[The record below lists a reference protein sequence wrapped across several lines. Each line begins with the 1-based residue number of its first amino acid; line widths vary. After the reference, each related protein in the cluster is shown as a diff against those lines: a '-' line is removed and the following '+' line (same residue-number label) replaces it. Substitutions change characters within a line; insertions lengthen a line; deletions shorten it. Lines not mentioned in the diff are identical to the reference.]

1 MKFFNKLI
9 TTFKRTV
16 KFLIYFN
23 FTDIYFFLTEKKI
36 NFNTKR
42 IRLDNVDNIIYE
54 HFKDK
59 DQRYKSLYLI
69 LIKTFYKALKSL
81 GKNSTIVETGSS
93 AWGIKSSIL
102 FDSFVNSFNGKLLTC
117 DLRFLPAFELKKT
130 ASEKT
135 TFYNMDSVKFLK
147 SLTHKNINCDLIYLD
162 SWDIDFDNFYP
173 SMTHCL
179 NEFFWADK
187 LIKKGGMIL
196 IDDTP
201 VNIKIAKK
209 IWGVKKSNKA
219 FIFQKKFNFIPG
231 KGSLI
236 RVIVKHNNKYKIILN
251 EYQLLLKK
259 VI

>member
-9 TTFKRTV
+9 IAFKRTI
-16 KFLIYFN
+16 KFFIFFNFIDIYSFLI
-23 FTDIYFFLTEKKI
+23 ERKI
-36 NFNTKR
+36 NFHTKR
-42 IRLDNVDNIIYE
+42 IRLNNVDEIIYD

-59 DQRYKSLYLI
+59 NQRYKYQNLI
-69 LIKTFYKALKSL
+69 FIKTFYPALKSL
-81 GKNSTIVETGSS
+81 GKNSTIIETGSS
-93 AWGIKSSIL
+93 AWGTKSSEL
-102 FDSFVNSFNGKLLTC
+102 FDSFANSFNGKLLTC

-130 ASEKT
+130 VSEKT

-147 SLTHKNINCDLIYLD
+147 KLTHKGFSCDLIYLD
-162 SWDIDFDNFYP
+162 SWDIDFDDFYP

-201 VNIKIAKK
+201 ANIKIAKK
-209 IWGVKKSNKA
+209 IWGVKNGNKA
-219 FIFQKKFNFIPG
+219 FSFQKKFNFIPG

-236 RVIVKHNNKYKIILN
+236 RDIIKYNNKYKIILN
-251 EYQLLLKK
+251 EYQLLIKK